1 MQNESES
8 SVSLLASA
16 VDYVE
21 SEVDLQITRSL
32 DEAVT
37 SAVDVQDIDHHLS
50 SEMTE
55 ACQSLVF
62 SLSLSD

>member
-16 VDYVE
+16 VDCVE

-32 DEAVT
+32 DESLT

-55 ACQSLVF
+55 ACQSLVL